1 MTSQEI
7 AVRGAATV
15 VQQTA
20 QDLEAAYRI
29 AEALGRTAFV
39 PQHFRGK
46 TEDAMAAILYGQT
59 IGMDPMTAL
68 QNLYVIGGK
77 PALYARPM
85 VGIVLSQGHEIWT
98 EEMSDAKVVVC
109 GRRKGTEHIER
120 SEWTIDRAR
129 LAGYTSNK
137 KYMTDPQSMLYARA
151 SGDVARRVAPD
162 ALLGMA
168 YNVEELEAS
177 QELEQQ
183 NGPGNVTPMRRPN
196 QNPRTLTEAVAP
208 AEQVQVD
215 VASVVAAAEQE
226 TDPDRL
232 VAMYQSIANAAG
244 DEAAEARNR
253 IVELGKAARARQVEQ
268 EQSEPAPEEPTMTE
282 AEVAEALDAEIVE
295 AS

>member
-7 AVRGAATV
+7 AVRQGDTM

-20 QDLEAAYRI
+20 RDLEAAYRI
-29 AEALGRTAFV
+29 AEALGRTSFV

-59 IGMDPMTAL
+59 IGMDAMTAL

-85 VGIVLSQGHEIWT
+85 VGIVLAQGHEIWT

-109 GRRKGTEHIER
+109 GRRKGSDHVER

-137 KYMTDPQSMLYARA
+137 KYMSDPQSMLYARA

-168 YNVEELEAS
+168 YNIEELEAS
-177 QELEQQ
+177 AELD
-183 NGPGNVTPMRRPN
+183 NASNVTPLPQR
-196 QNPRTLTEAVAP
+196 
-208 AEQVQVD
+208 
-215 VASVVAAAEQE
+215 S
-226 TDPDRL
+226 
-232 VAMYQSIANAAG
+232 
-244 DEAAEARNR
+244 
-253 IVELGKAARARQVEQ
+253 RARQVEAA
-268 EQSEPAPEEPTMTE
+268 PAPEREPVDIDALTVQVENSESLDELRNIWKIVADLDDSVAGELRDKIMAQQVEIKNRAAIAE
-282 AEVAEALDAEIVE
+282 AEVEPSHEAAVEAVTETLDAEIVE